1 MFLSDSFIS
10 FTVLWRQMRNGKFS
24 TFVVSESN
32 HSDGCDASEPLPLGS
47 KLAFWVTATM
57 HICILAFL
65 FALPALYKIH
75 SHIRGLEICL
85 ILLIFLSSE
94 RNPPR
99 MQSYMVHLA
108 SVWLLIKQC
117 FFFVCFLFFFEWW
130 PFSLDVHIHTL
141 LGGIWG
147 QNNTMQPIL
156 SIPVL
161 WLL

>member
-10 FTVLWRQMRNGKFS
+10 FTVLQRQMRNGKFS

-94 RNPPR
+94 RNPSW
-99 MQSYMVHLA
+99 MQSYMDHLA
-108 SVWLLIKQC
+108 SIVWLLIKQC
-117 FFFVCFLFFFEWW
+117 CCFFVFFFWTMAVFTGC
-130 PFSLDVHIHTL
+130 SHTYSAGRNL
-141 LGGIWG
+141 R
-147 QNNTMQPIL
+147 
-156 SIPVL
+156 SE
-161 WLL
+161 